1 MSLNAADIYGA
12 MSHTGVA
19 LQPTSVGGPNQGSVA
34 PATEPAPSSSAGG
47 SDPAVAFSWIGFVL
61 LLIAWR
67 VLIHLQ
73 GKG

>member
-1 MSLNAADIYGA
+1 MSLNLADIYGA
-12 MSHTGVA
+12 RSNSGVA
-19 LQPTSVGGPNQGSVA
+19 LQPTSVGGPNQGAVA
-34 PATEPAPSSSAGG
+34 PATEPAPSSNGG
-47 SDPAVAFSWIGFVL
+47 GADPAVAFSWVGFVL